1 MITQKTPKNAKKY
14 ICELCNFKC
23 NKNCDYSRH
32 LSTAKHRA
40 VTNGND
46 KAPTHS
52 NAYICDCGKVYNFAS
67 GLSRHKKTCQIK
79 QEPNT
84 DTPHTNL
91 INTVISTKNEDNRDE
106 LIEQLVTS
114 NTEIVTSN
122 TELVNSSNE
131 MKSMFQ
137 LLLEKYH
144 ESQIQNQESQLQYQK
159 SQLQNQELMSKMI
172 DVMPHMGNITNS
184 NNTTNNTLNFY
195 LTNTCKDAETIHD
208 FTDRFVQRSVEFF
221 KGNYLDVAH
230 NQIDL
235 ASNVYDI
242 FKNCLDENPQTH
254 KFVQT
259 TDAKN
264 GIVYIK
270 EKQKDANRQLCGDA
284 EFIKYID
291 GFEKAGTNISHAINC
306 AFIPIQDNFK
316 EILERECGKEPCED
330 DYEDEDQYERDMDI
344 YKEKTS
350 DLKRHLL
357 VQSLNA
363 VCLFDAKKHRNEVM
377 DKTRRSKE

>member
-1 MITQKTPKNAKKY
+1 MSPKLANIFVCK
-14 ICELCNFKC
+14 I
-23 NKNCDYSRH
+23 CDYKCSKRSDMNKH
-32 LSTAKHRA
+32 LSTAKHKNR
-40 VTNGND
+40 TNGDNLEQY
-46 KAPTHS
+46 S
-52 NAYICDCGKVYNFAS
+52 NEKSPISFACACGKQYSARNS
-67 GLSRHKKTCQIK
+67 LWYHKQKCQIK
-79 QEPNT
+79 QETNT
-84 DTPHTNL
+84 DTNKV
-91 INTVISTKNEDNRDE
+91 NSVVSTENESTEIDKRDE
-106 LIEQLVTS
+106 LIERLVSS
-114 NTEIVTSN
+114 NTEMVT
-122 TELVNSSNE
+122 SSNE

-144 ESQIQNQESQLQYQK
+144 ESQIQNQE
-159 SQLQNQELMSKMI
+159 LMNKVI
-172 DVMPHMGNITNS
+172 DVIPQIGNTTNS
-184 NNTTNNTLNFY
+184 NNHNTTNNNTLNFY

-242 FKNCLDENPQTH
+242 FKNCLDENPQTQ

-270 EKQKDANRQLCGDA
+270 EKQKDANRKLCGDA

-316 EILERECGKEPCED
+316 EILERECGKEPHED
-330 DYEDEDQYERDMDI
+330 DYEDEDQYERDIDI
-344 YKEKTS
+344 YKEKTG

-357 VQSLNA
+357 IQSLNT
-363 VCLFDAKKHRNEVM
+363 VCLFDAKKHRNEVL
-377 DKTRRSKE
+377 DKTRRLKE